1 MAIQD
6 YFLGKVKEEIRQP
19 LKPQMSYQLPLSNPG
34 YEKGLEA
41 DAAFLTPFF
50 NMPSST
56 APNMSTPKGPVY
68 APPPTQPKSA
78 VTQTAKIGG
87 MAITDPTTG
96 QPYGDNVNPF
106 EPTKPIADPKLAEQM
121 QKDYQT
127 IFGDKPPKPAR
138 MRPQLSILDGK
149 PITNDTGGGVLQAG
163 ETVEERNARLG
174 FGPKTDPTI
183 EEKFGIE
190 DTGKTEKDM
199 FSMFGVDSTDPNSL
213 YGKFGITQPDYNAP
227 DSQEYKDLVAE
238 QKKLSDIDRRD
249 QLQKYYEADVER
261 ITADYD
267 IKREQ
272 LGVDV
277 DNARNERISSLY
289 DVGVVNPLSSGL
301 ASIGTASADYHKRQ
315 EGLLK
320 QLESSEKQ
328 KAYAN
333 YFDLDTKEIER
344 RIKSIESAI
353 TAEQDNAKAEY
364 QQQVDE
370 FGRGVQLVDKLI
382 GVWKENN
389 RVSEAE
395 REDAQGAFNDLVK
408 NFGSAAFNGM
418 DASSLAEMEAA
429 LGYPAG
435 SLQSGI
441 TQLKKDELTDKPMD
455 LRTIGGSL
463 YNIERD
469 ANGNIVPTL
478 IIAKPAGG
486 GGGGSSVSDKDL
498 KAMFN
503 EADSMRKEL
512 ADGKLDWGQAYNRIA
527 RQYPDFAI
535 PDSSGKTIID
545 DALGGSAGYDPQ
557 TGTFD
562 SSKASGYATSGT
574 KNDYKLSPDQVI
586 RYYSAAYD
594 SEKKKVDTSKIPDNV
609 RNEVIERYGSD
620 VNPPKE
626 KKW

>member
-6 YFLGKVKEEIRQP
+6 YFLGKVKNEIQ
-19 LKPQMSYQLPLSNPG
+19 NPSTSPIYKSG
-34 YEKGLEA
+34 MEA

-78 VTQTAKIGG
+78 ITQTAKTGG
-87 MAITDPTTG
+87 
-96 QPYGDNVNPF
+96 
-106 EPTKPIADPKLAEQM
+106 IAAPVTPPAE
-121 QKDYQT
+121 T
-127 IFGDKPPKPAR
+127 
-138 MRPQLSILDGK
+138 
-149 PITNDTGGGVLQAG
+149 GGVLRPG

-227 DSQEYKDLVAE
+227 DSQEYKDLQAE
-238 QKKLSDIDRRD
+238 QKKLGDVDRRER
-249 QLQKYYEADVER
+249 LQKYYEDEVKR
-261 ITADYD
+261 IEGDYQ
-267 IKREQ
+267 IRREQ

-277 DNARNERISSLY
+277 ENARNERISSLY

-301 ASIGTASADYHKRQ
+301 ASIGTASDKYQREQ
-315 EGLLK
+315 ENLLNQKEAVEK
-320 QLESSEKQ
+320 QL
-328 KAYAN
+328 AYASF
-333 YFDLDTKEIER
+333 FDMETGEIER
-344 RIKSIESAI
+344 RIESINASIKSHE
-353 TAEQDNAKAEY
+353 DNAKAEY
-364 QQQVDE
+364 QQQVEE

-469 ANGNIVPTL
+469 ADGNIVPTL

-486 GGGGSSVSDKDL
+486 GGSGGSTSVSDKEL
-498 KAMFN
+498 KAMFS
-503 EADSMRKEL
+503 EASKLMPNL
-512 ADGKLDWGQAYNRIA
+512 AKRDLEWDQAYNRIA
-527 RQYPDFAI
+527 AQYPDFAI
-535 PDSSGKTIID
+535 PGADGKTIID

-562 SSKASGYATSGT
+562 SSKASGYAKSGSDS
-574 KNDYKLSPDQVI
+574 DYKLSSDQVI

-620 VNPPKE
+620 VNPTATKD
-626 KKW
+626 KKWWNPFD

>member
-19 LKPQMSYQLPLSNPG
+19 FSNPG

-78 VTQTAKIGG
+78 VTQTAKTGG
-87 MAITDPTTG
+87 
-96 QPYGDNVNPF
+96 
-106 EPTKPIADPKLAEQM
+106 IAAPVTPPAE
-121 QKDYQT
+121 T
-127 IFGDKPPKPAR
+127 
-138 MRPQLSILDGK
+138 
-149 PITNDTGGGVLQAG
+149 GGVLRPG

-227 DSQEYKDLVAE
+227 DSQEYKDLQAE
-238 QKKLSDIDRRD
+238 QKKLGDVDRRER
-249 QLQKYYEADVER
+249 LQKYYEDEVKR
-261 ITADYD
+261 IEGDYQ
-267 IKREQ
+267 IRREQ
-272 LGVDV
+272 LGTDV
-277 DNARNERISSLY
+277 ENARNERISSLY

-301 ASIGTASADYHKRQ
+301 ASIGTASDKYQREQ
-315 EGLLK
+315 ENLLNQKEAVEK
-320 QLESSEKQ
+320 QL
-328 KAYAN
+328 AYAN
-333 YFDLDTKEIER
+333 FFDMETEEIER
-344 RIKSIESAI
+344 RIESINASIKSHE
-353 TAEQDNAKAEY
+353 DNAKAEY
-364 QQQVDE
+364 QQQVEE

-418 DASSLAEMEAA
+418 DSSSLAEMEAA

-469 ANGNIVPTL
+469 ADGNIVPTL

-486 GGGGSSVSDKDL
+486 GSGGSTSVSDKAL
-498 KAMFN
+498 KAMFS

-574 KNDYKLSPDQVI
+574 KNDYKLSPDQVTK
-586 RYYSAAYD
+586 YYSAAYD
-594 SEKKKVDTSKIPDNV
+594 SEKNKVDTSKIPDNV

-626 KKW
+626 KKWWNPFD

>member
-1 MAIQD
+1 MKIVNYILMAIQD
-6 YFLGKVKEEIRQP
+6 YFLGKVKQDMQQP
-19 LKPQMSYQLPLSNPG
+19 STSPIFQ
-34 YEKGLEA
+34 KGMEA

-50 NMPSST
+50 NMPTTTDSGVMRT
-56 APNMSTPKGPVY
+56 ADDINGGLPGKGGTGKQTPATKTGGIDAPVT
-68 APPPTQPKSA
+68 PP
-78 VTQTAKIGG
+78 
-87 MAITDPTTG
+87 
-96 QPYGDNVNPF
+96 
-106 EPTKPIADPKLAEQM
+106 AE
-121 QKDYQT
+121 T
-127 IFGDKPPKPAR
+127 
-138 MRPQLSILDGK
+138 
-149 PITNDTGGGVLQAG
+149 GGVLRPG

-227 DSQEYKDLVAE
+227 DSQEYKDLQAE
-238 QKKLSDIDRRD
+238 QKKLGDVDRRER
-249 QLQKYYEADVER
+249 LQKYYEDEVKR
-261 ITADYD
+261 IEGDYQ
-267 IKREQ
+267 IRREQ

-277 DNARNERISSLY
+277 ENARNERVSSLY

-301 ASIGTASADYHKRQ
+301 ASIGTASDKYQREQ
-315 EGLLK
+315 ENLLNQKEATEK
-320 QLESSEKQ
+320 QL
-328 KAYAN
+328 AYASF
-333 YFDLDTKEIER
+333 FDMETEEIER
-344 RIKSIESAI
+344 RIESINASIKSHE
-353 TAEQDNAKAEY
+353 ENAKAEY

-389 RVSEAE
+389 RVSEKE
-395 REDAQGAFNDLVK
+395 REEAQGAFNDLVK

-418 DASSLAEMEAA
+418 ESTDLAEMEAA

-441 TQLKKDELTDKPMD
+441 TELKKNELRDKPMD

-469 ANGNIVPTL
+469 ADGNIVPTL
-478 IIAKPAGG
+478 IISKPVGG
-486 GGGGSSVSDKDL
+486 GSGGGSSATDKNL
-498 KAMFN
+498 KAMFKD
-503 EADSMRKEL
+503 AGAL
-512 ADGKLDWGQAYNRIA
+512 LDDLGPKGSLEWDQAYNRIA
-527 RQYPDFAI
+527 RQYPEFNV
-535 PDSSGKTIID
+535 PDSSGKTVID
-545 DALGGSAGYDPQ
+545 DALGGSAGYDPK

-562 SSKASGYATSGT
+562 PSKATGFAKQGK
-574 KNDYKLSPDQVI
+574 KNDYKLSSEQVT

-594 SEKKKVDTSKIPDNV
+594 SEKKKVDTSKIPENV

-620 VNPPKE
+620 VNPPATKD

>member
-1 MAIQD
+1 M
-6 YFLGKVKEEIRQP
+6 
-19 LKPQMSYQLPLSNPG
+19 
-34 YEKGLEA
+34 EA

-78 VTQTAKIGG
+78 ITQTAKTGG
-87 MAITDPTTG
+87 
-96 QPYGDNVNPF
+96 
-106 EPTKPIADPKLAEQM
+106 IATPVTPPAE
-121 QKDYQT
+121 T
-127 IFGDKPPKPAR
+127 
-138 MRPQLSILDGK
+138 
-149 PITNDTGGGVLQAG
+149 GGVLRPG

-190 DTGKTEKDM
+190 DIGKTEKDM

-227 DSQEYKDLVAE
+227 DSQEYKDLVAQ
-238 QKKLSDIDRRD
+238 QKTLSDIDRRD
-249 QLQKYYEADVER
+249 ALRKNYEKEVER
-261 ITADYD
+261 ISGDYE
-267 IKREQ
+267 IKRQQ
-272 LGVDV
+272 LGIDV
-277 DNARNERISSLY
+277 ENARNERISSLY
-289 DVGVVNPLSSGL
+289 DVGVVNPLSSGM
-301 ASIGTASADYHKRQ
+301 ASIGTASDDYKRRQ
-315 EGLLK
+315 EGLLD
-320 QLESSEKQ
+320 QLEAVEKQ
-328 KAYAN
+328 KAYAQF
-333 YFDLDTKEIER
+333 FDLETGEIER
-344 RIKSIESAI
+344 RLESINTAI
-353 TAEQDNAKAEY
+353 ANEQENAKAEY

-418 DASSLAEMEAA
+418 DSSSLAEMEAA

-486 GGGGSSVSDKDL
+486 GGSGGTSVSDKDL

-527 RQYPDFAI
+527 RQYPDFAV

-545 DALGGSAGYDPQ
+545 DALGGSGGYDPS

-562 SSKASGYATSGT
+562 SSKATGYAKSGSDS
-574 KNDYKLSPDQVI
+574 DYKLSPDQVT
-586 RYYSAAYD
+586 RYYGAAYD
-594 SEKKKVDTSKIPDNV
+594 SEKKKVDTSKIPENV

-620 VNPPKE
+620 VNPPATKD
-626 KKW
+626 KKWWNPFD